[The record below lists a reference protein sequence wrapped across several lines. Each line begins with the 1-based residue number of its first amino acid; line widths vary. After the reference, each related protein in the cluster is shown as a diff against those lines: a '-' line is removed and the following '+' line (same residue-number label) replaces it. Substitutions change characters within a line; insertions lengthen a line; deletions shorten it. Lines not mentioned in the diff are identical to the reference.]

1 MYVFAFFELIKSAIS
16 RSRLKFGSCRLGSQ
30 ARSIHSNKIRTSRE
44 GGVEE
49 ER

>member
-1 MYVFAFFELIKSAIS
+1 MFAFFELIKSAIS
-16 RSRLKFGSCRLGSQ
+16 RSRLKFGSCRLGSH
-30 ARSIHSNKIRTSRE
+30 ARSIHLHEIRASKE